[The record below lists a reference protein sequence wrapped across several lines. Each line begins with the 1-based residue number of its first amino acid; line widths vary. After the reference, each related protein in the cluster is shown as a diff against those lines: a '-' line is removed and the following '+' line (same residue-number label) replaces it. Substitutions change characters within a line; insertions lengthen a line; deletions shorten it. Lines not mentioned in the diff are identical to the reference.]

1 MEDLMKA
8 TISRISTRA
17 KVFAGIL
24 GGALGVG
31 VSVALA
37 AWIFTG
43 TGTGVINSYPIQ
55 NFTVSVGTIDGLY
68 PGSSGSSYV
77 TVSNPN
83 RFIVDL
89 TSATATSDSP
99 CYTVSI
105 DLPPSTIVPAQF
117 LEQYYSGGFQYRW
130 TDGTA
135 GLTLNVSMP
144 ISAGPECAGAS
155 FTPSVTVNGQLG
167 TA

>member
-1 MEDLMKA
+1 M
-8 TISRISTRA
+8 
-17 KVFAGIL
+17 

-37 AWIFTG
+37 AWLFTG

-105 DLPPSTIVPAQF
+105 DLDPGSTVPAQF
-117 LEQYYSGGFQYRW
+117 YGRTYNNSNLRW
-130 TDGTA
+130 VDGTA

-144 ISAGPECAGAS
+144 ISAGPACAGAS

-167 TA
+167 TP

>member
-1 MEDLMKA
+1 MGDLMKA
-8 TISRISTRA
+8 TMSRISTRA

-31 VSVALA
+31 VSVAVA

-68 PGSSGSSYV
+68 PGSSGSTYV

-89 TSATATSDSP
+89 TTATATSDSP
-99 CYTVSI
+99 CYTVSV
-105 DLPPSTIVPAQF
+105 DLPPNTTIPAQF
-117 LEQYYSGGFQYRW
+117 LQFFPNIGNRW
-130 TDGTA
+130 IDGTA
-135 GLTLNVSMP
+135 GLILTVSMP

>member
-1 MEDLMKA
+1 MKA

-37 AWIFTG
+37 AWLFTG
-43 TGTGVINSYPIQ
+43 TGTGVINSAPIQ
-55 NFTVSVGTIDGLY
+55 NFTVSVGTVGGLY
-68 PGSSGSSYV
+68 PGSSDSTYV

-105 DLPPSTIVPAQF
+105 DLPPSSTIPAQF
-117 LEQYYSGGFQYRW
+117 YQPYVNFGPPARW
-130 TDGTA
+130 IDGVT

-144 ISAGPECAGAS
+144 ISAGPACAGAS
-155 FTPSVTVNGQLG
+155 FTPSVTVNGKLG
-167 TA
+167 TP

>member
-1 MEDLMKA
+1 MKA

-24 GGALGVG
+24 GGALAVG

-83 RFIVDL
+83 RFIIDL

-105 DLPPSTIVPAQF
+105 DLDPGSTVPAQF
-117 LEQYYSGGFQYRW
+117 LGVRAGNLTW
-130 TDGTA
+130 IDGTA
-135 GLTLNVSMP
+135 GLILTVSMP

>member
-1 MEDLMKA
+1 MGDLMKA

-31 VSVALA
+31 VSVAVA

-55 NFTVSVGTIDGLY
+55 NFTVSVGTISGLY

-105 DLPPSTIVPAQF
+105 DLDPGSTVPAQF
-117 LEQYYSGGFQYRW
+117 FGPVGFGNFDW
-130 TDGTA
+130 INGTA
-135 GLTLNVSMP
+135 GLILTVSMP